1 MEENNLSENSLNEK
15 LKEEKQMED
24 AKTEASNIK
33 QKILNSLQREGY
45 VVLSFSGP
53 IEEISLGGQ
62 IGAENVFAVKVEDK
76 KSKIET
82 FIFDKEGQQIAT
94 INEQNRI
101 ILQQDFLEK
110 FKKFTGEPGKQ
121 SPIQQGYYGFQE
133 NYLSEEEMDD
143 LWVQVEEKE
152 MPEENTE
159 KTRNEKIAHALG
171 VSVDDI
177 LTVVEVK
184 EQDTK
189 TVITD
194 KDNKYSEIYAVEL
207 RRDSAGRG
215 DHDWVAVE
223 AMADRNNAKRSGT

>member
-1 MEENNLSENSLNEK
+1 MEENNKSENSLNEK

-82 FIFDKEGQQIAT
+82 LIFDEEGKQIAT

-110 FKKFTGEPGKQ
+110 FKEFTGEPGKQ
-121 SPIQQGYYGFQE
+121 SPTQKDYYDFQKE
-133 NYLSEEEMDD
+133 YSLSQEEMDD

-152 MPEENTE
+152 MPEGNTE
-159 KTRNEKIAHALG
+159 KTRNAKFAEALG
-171 VSVDDI
+171 VSEGDMLSI
-177 LTVVEVK
+177 VEVK

-189 TVITD
+189 TVLVD
-194 KDNKYSEIYAVEL
+194 KDKKYSQIFIVEL
-207 RRDSAGRG
+207 KRDSAGRG

-223 AMADRNNAKRSGT
+223 AKADRFF